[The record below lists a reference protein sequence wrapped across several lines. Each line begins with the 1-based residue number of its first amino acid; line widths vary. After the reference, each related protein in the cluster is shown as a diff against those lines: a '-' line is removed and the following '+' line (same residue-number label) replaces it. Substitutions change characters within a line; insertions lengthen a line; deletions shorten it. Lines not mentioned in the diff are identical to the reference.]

1 MKRTKVKVGIIGCGV
16 MGGFHIKQYGSIPEV
31 EIIGAYDIDPSKAPQ
46 SIDFFSDYKD
56 LLEIADAVSITAPTS
71 SHFDMG
77 MAALDA
83 GCHVLIEKPI
93 AVTVDQGRKL
103 VKKAKA
109 KRKVLEVGH
118 IERFNPAYVAL
129 VDQLGGDIPD
139 IIDIKRFSP
148 LPARITDAS
157 CVTDMMIHDID
168 LARHLAGAEVK
179 YVNAAGK
186 KVSTDKLDQAFAV
199 LVFKNGVVANIEASR
214 VHGEKVRKLIAAGGK
229 KVYEADLLNR
239 SLRRLTAGK
248 PKNIG
253 TGSFDQL
260 NMELKDF
267 INAIIKKRKPSVTG
281 EDGLSALV
289 IANRIEEA
297 ALKTC

>member
-1 MKRTKVKVGIIGCGV
+1 MKRIKVGVIGCGV
-16 MGGFHIKQYGSIPEV
+16 MGGFHLKQYANVPEV
-31 EIIGAYDIDPSKAPQ
+31 EIAGVSDIDPSRAPQ
-46 SIDFFSDYKD
+46 GVRFFNDYRD
-56 LLEIADAVSITAPTS
+56 LLEIADAVSVTTPTS
-71 SHFDMG
+71 THFDVG

-93 AVTVDQGRKL
+93 AVTVEQGGKL

-129 VDQLGGDIPD
+129 IDQLGGGIPE

-148 LPARITDAS
+148 LPTRITDVS
-157 CVTDMMIHDID
+157 CVIDMMIHDID

-179 YVNAAGK
+179 YVNATGK
-186 KVSTDKLDQAFAV
+186 KVATDRLDQAFAV

-214 VHGEKVRKLIAAGGK
+214 VHSEKVRKLIAAGGK
-229 KVYEADLLNR
+229 NVYEADLLNR
-239 SLRRLTAGK
+239 SLKKMSAGRS
-248 PKNIG
+248 KNIKVS
-253 TGSFDQL
+253 SFDQL
-260 NMELKDF
+260 NAELKDF
-267 INAIIKKRKPSVTG
+267 VKAIIRKRKPSVTG
-281 EDGLSALV
+281 EDGLSALE

-297 ALKTC
+297 ALRTC